1 MSLSSLC
8 RFLWRTNI
16 VIDPIYFHIGQY
28 VKEGF
33 FHRSEALFD
42 LGHTALEEDY
52 HRRAMDAR
60 SARKYN
66 SAQARASESAS

>member
-1 MSLSSLC
+1 MSLSSLY
-8 RFLWRTNI
+8 RFLWRANI
-16 VIDPIYFHIGQY
+16 AIDPIYFHIGRY
-28 VKEGF
+28 VNEEF

-42 LGHTALEEDY
+42 LEHTALVEDY
-52 HRRAMDAR
+52 HWRAMDAR

>member
-1 MSLSSLC
+1 M
-8 RFLWRTNI
+8 
-16 VIDPIYFHIGQY
+16 VIDPVYFHIGRY
-28 VKEGF
+28 VNEAF

-42 LGHTALEEDY
+42 LEYTALVGDY
-52 HRRAMDAR
+52 HWLALDAR

>member
-8 RFLWRTNI
+8 RFLWRTNM
-16 VIDPIYFHIGQY
+16 VIDPIYFHIGRY
-28 VKEGF
+28 VNEEF
-33 FHRSEALFD
+33 FHRSEVLFD
-42 LGHTALEEDY
+42 LEYTALVGDY
-52 HRRAMDAR
+52 HWLALDAR